1 MRQQDRSVR
10 PSAPRISSMP
20 EAKRAADQEMLYER
34 YVNPQWVRLLDV
46 LRMNVD
52 YARCVGAE
60 LHTTSGR
67 RILDFISGYCVH
79 NIGHN
84 HPRVIS
90 ALKDELD
97 RNGPAMLQSHVSE
110 LAGEIAPA
118 GGSPGPSF
126 AVREARESK
135 P

>member
-1 MRQQDRSVR
+1 MRVTLMCQQDRSVR
-10 PSAPRISSMP
+10 PSAPMISSMP
-20 EAKRAADQEMLYER
+20 EAKRGADQEMLYER

-79 NIGHN
+79 HIGHN
-84 HPRVIS
+84 HPREIS
-90 ALKDELD
+90 ALNHELD
-97 RNGPAMLQSHVSE
+97 RNGPAMLQSEASE
-110 LAGEIAPA
+110 RA
-118 GGSPGPSF
+118 
-126 AVREARESK
+126 
-135 P
+135 